1 MALVPKIGV
10 NAGDPPVTSV
20 TQNVNF
26 LSPLGFRFLL
36 SRTPNVQY
44 FCQSATLPT
53 ISMQELIQ
61 PTPFTQ
67 LPRPGDKIT
76 YEPLTL
82 RFRIDENMTNY
93 LEIFNWIKELAKP
106 ENFQQYA
113 KHNNVSD
120 GSILV
125 LSSNNNPKI
134 RIAFEDMFPLSLS
147 PLNFDVT
154 QADVEYLEADVM
166 FRYKLFTVEQLLV
179 T

>member
-1 MALVPKIGV
+1 MALIPKIGV
-10 NAGDPPVTSV
+10 GLDTSTL

-36 SRTPNVQY
+36 SRTPNVEY
-44 FCQSATLPT
+44 FCQAATLPT
-53 ISMQELIQ
+53 ISMQELLQ

-67 LPRPGDKIT
+67 LPRPGNKIT

-93 LEIFNWIKELAKP
+93 LEIFNWMIELAKP
-106 ENFQQYA
+106 EKFEQYA
-113 KHNNVSD
+113 KHNNFSD
-120 GSILV
+120 GSILL
-125 LSSNNNPKI
+125 LSSNNNPRI
-134 RIAFEDMFPLSLS
+134 RIAFQDMFPLSLS

-166 FRYKLFTVEQLLV
+166 FRYKIFTVEQLLV
-179 T
+179 S